1 MVSFVTIEDGGTLC
15 LARHHLE
22 LMIVDPPLTH
32 PPVLPP
38 AGETSPQSLEALA
51 TDRRC
56 VRVGVTQNR
65 ESRIRDYNGRHKQ
78 LFVAVGITHAQMVF
92 AYYHGHIDGYMKAM
106 EQRLPDIAKRHGTGL
121 LNSQERS
128 NYPYKWRQGWLYVI
142 LAGRDPAYDLEQGIV
157 QPVHHQPVYP
167 PPQPDARIPWK
178 TLLLV
183 FLLVAVVAAA
193 AAAVFLWIL

>member
-1 MVSFVTIEDGGTLC
+1 M
-15 LARHHLE
+15 
-22 LMIVDPPLTH
+22 
-32 PPVLPP
+32 
-38 AGETSPQSLEALA
+38 
-51 TDRRC
+51 
-56 VRVGVTQNR
+56 GVTQNR

-106 EQRLPDIAKRHGTGL
+106 EQRLLDIAKRHGTGL

-157 QPVHHQPVYP
+157 QPVHHQPVHHYP